1 MFALEAVFYPSSSY
15 FLDLGLDRIVGKYLT
30 IGTVW
35 YRTEE
40 EITNVSVF
48 VPSLHAMDGIGC
60 ISSTT

>member
-40 EITNVSVF
+40 EITNVGVF
-48 VPSLHAMDGIGC
+48 VPSLHAM
-60 ISSTT
+60 